1 MRHLPDV
8 LAVIGTGLI
17 VAGVAMMHVPSA
29 FVLGGATTVFA
40 AYLIDKKATK

>member
-17 VAGVAMMHVPSA
+17 VSGVAMMHVPSA
-29 FVLGGATTVFA
+29 LMLGGAATVLA
-40 AYLIDKKATK
+40 AYLIHRAAK